1 MDEKNIQ
8 ELMLIYEMK
17 TMEELVAL
25 SENAESP
32 IERGIAVKIINERKR
47 QQYIDSTISKMAK
60 EIHSIKGI
68 QTFFCVMTVLGIISV
83 FITMMSMNY

>member
-1 MDEKNIQ
+1 
-8 ELMLIYEMK
+8 MLIYEMK

-47 QQYIDSTISKMAK
+47 QQYIDLTISKMSK
-60 EIHSIKGI
+60 EIHSIIGI
-68 QTFFCVMTVLGIISV
+68 QTFFCVMTILGIISV
-83 FITMMSMNY
+83 FITIMSMS